1 MIRLLPIDAAT
12 YDASGC
18 RASDRIWIETNCY
31 VDLWIEL
38 LHALGLEYHAAL
50 PFTLSVDFEG
60 DQWQFFKFPAED
72 LRTLYGIDVAE
83 MNPWRGLEHHI
94 EEQLTM
100 GRLLTAEVD
109 AFHLPDTAGISYE
122 LAHVKT
128 TIVPNMIDRAHRRLG
143 YFHNSSYYELGGDDY
158 SGIFGHGRDQP
169 EVLLPY
175 VELLKLDRVRPLE
188 DRELVDAALG
198 LVREHLARRPGTNP
212 VQRFGKRLDQDVD
225 WLRARGLETVH
236 EYAFATLRQFGSAA
250 ELSGSLCQWLAA
262 HGEPTADA
270 GREWT
275 ALASEAKAA
284 MFQLA
289 RLARA
294 DRVLDLEA
302 LILPMERRWDT
313 AMALLVDRY
322 A

>member
-12 YDASGC
+12 FVASGR
-18 RASDRIWIETNCY
+18 RAGDRIWIETNCY

-38 LHALGLEYHAAL
+38 LHALGLDYRPAL
-50 PFTLSVDFEG
+50 AFTISVDFEG

-72 LRTLYGIDVAE
+72 LRTLYGIEAAE

-94 EEQLTM
+94 EEQLEM

-109 AFHLPDTAGISYE
+109 SFYLPDTAGISYD

-128 TIVPNMIDRAHRRLG
+128 TIVPNMIDRAERRLG
-143 YFHNSSYYELGGDDY
+143 YFHNSGYHELAGDDF
-158 SGIFGHGRDQP
+158 SGIFGHGRGQP

-175 VELLKLDRVRPLE
+175 VELVKLDGVHPLD
-188 DRELVDAALG
+188 DRELFETALA
-198 LVREHLARRPGTNP
+198 LLRKYVARRPATNP
-212 VQRFGKRLDQDVD
+212 VPRFGKRLEQDVD
-225 WLRARGLETVH
+225 WLRAAGLETFH

-250 ELSGSLCQWLAA
+250 ELSGSLCEWLAR
-262 HGEPTADA
+262 HGEPTSDA

-275 ALASEAKAA
+275 ALASEAKAS

-289 RLARA
+289 RLMRA
-294 DRVLDLEA
+294 DRVLDFDA
-302 LILPMERRWDT
+302 LLAPMERRWDT
-313 AMALLVDRY
+313 AMAPLADLY

>member
-12 YDASGC
+12 YVASSSRG
-18 RASDRIWIETNCY
+18 SDHIWIETNCY

-38 LHALGLEYHAAL
+38 LHALGLEYRAAL
-50 PFTLSVDFEG
+50 AFTLSVDFEG
-60 DQWQFFKFPAED
+60 DQWQFFKFPAVD
-72 LRTLYGIDVAE
+72 LRTLYGIDAAE

-94 EEQLTM
+94 EEQLGM

-109 AFHLPDTAGISYE
+109 SFYLPDTAGISYE

-128 TIVPNMIDRAHRRLG
+128 TIVANMIDRAHHRLG
-143 YFHNSSYYELGGDDY
+143 YFHNSSYHELGDDDY

-188 DRELVDAALG
+188 DRELVDAALA
-198 LVREHLARRPGTNP
+198 LVREHLSRRPATNP
-212 VQRFGKRLDQDVD
+212 VQRFGKRLEQDVE
-225 WLRARGLETVH
+225 WLRAEGLETFH

-250 ELSGSLCQWLAA
+250 ELSGSLCQWLAEN
-262 HGEPTADA
+262 GEPTSDA
-270 GREWT
+270 GREWS
-275 ALASEAKAA
+275 ALASEAKTT

-289 RLARA
+289 RLVRA
-294 DRVLDLEA
+294 DRVLDIEA